1 MPTNKVWFG
10 KRHADIVAKIFT
22 NARWNAE
29 VMATRRLSAMDH
41 REFMLNPPSI
51 GIFAPVM

>member
-22 NARWNAE
+22 NARRNAE